1 MVEDSDVRILERRE
15 QEQKQLLYV
24 LGHDLREP
32 LRMVVSFTD
41 LLARRY
47 QGKLDAEADEFIA
60 YIRGGSQRL
69 QGMLDD
75 LVMYLRSGNDQP
87 QLQTTDSNVVV
98 REVVQRFHALIQ
110 TQDATVS
117 FAAKLPDVQA
127 DRRHLSQVF
136 HHLLDNAF
144 KFRGEQPLL
153 IQISAE
159 THGDECV
166 FTVRDNGI
174 GIDPRFSERIFQ
186 LFQHLHETEK
196 YPGRGVGL
204 AFSRKIVEQHGG
216 RIWVESQPGQGC
228 AFYFTW
234 PLALAAAG
242 STQ

>member
-117 FAAKLPDVQA
+117 FAAKLPDV
-127 DRRHLSQVF
+127 RRT
-136 HHLLDNAF
+136 A
-144 KFRGEQPLL
+144 
-153 IQISAE
+153 
-159 THGDECV
+159 
-166 FTVRDNGI
+166 GI
-174 GIDPRFSERIFQ
+174 
-186 LFQHLHETEK
+186 
-196 YPGRGVGL
+196 
-204 AFSRKIVEQHGG
+204 
-216 RIWVESQPGQGC
+216 
-228 AFYFTW
+228 
-234 PLALAAAG
+234 
-242 STQ
+242 